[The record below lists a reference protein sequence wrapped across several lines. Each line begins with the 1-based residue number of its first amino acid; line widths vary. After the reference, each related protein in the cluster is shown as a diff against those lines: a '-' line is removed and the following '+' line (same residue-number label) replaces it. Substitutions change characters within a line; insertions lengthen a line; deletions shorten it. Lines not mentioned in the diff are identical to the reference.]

1 MAYNSRTYHTF
12 FDIDTQIKNIEFFMN
27 WTGITKSFN
36 INWKTLSKYAK
47 LVELNGLNDKNY
59 SIAINLGGIDSNKF
73 SFFYQ

>member
-1 MAYNSRTYHTF
+1 
-12 FDIDTQIKNIEFFMN
+12 MN

-47 LVELNGLNDKNY
+47 LVELNGLNGKNY